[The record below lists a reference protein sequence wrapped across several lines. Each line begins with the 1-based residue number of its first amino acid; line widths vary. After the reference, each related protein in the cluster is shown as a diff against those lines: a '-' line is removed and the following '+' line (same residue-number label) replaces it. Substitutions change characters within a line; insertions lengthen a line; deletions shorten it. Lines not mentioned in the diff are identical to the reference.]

1 MISTKALII
10 GEKINLGYFSS
21 RDLSAILLFSSMW
34 AILNWILA
42 PIVWNLTHLPIL
54 CDMVGTTL
62 LILTVW
68 LTRKPGASFLMGVVT
83 TILHLIL
90 RPGSFHFLGFTAAS
104 ALFDSATTLVAYRE
118 RLSGKWIDH
127 MILIGI
133 SITSCLAAGA
143 IIGSLFMNI
152 GGLYFFT
159 ALHGFGGLLGGML
172 GVSIIKALETR
183 KIPRH
188 RVG

>member
-1 MISTKALII
+1 M
-10 GEKINLGYFSS
+10 
-21 RDLSAILLFSSMW
+21 
-34 AILNWILA
+34 
-42 PIVWNLTHLPIL
+42 
-54 CDMVGTTL
+54 

-68 LTRKPGASFLMGVVT
+68 LTRKPGAPFLMGVVT

-104 ALFDSATTLVAYRE
+104 ALFDSATTLVAYKE
-118 RLSGKWIDH
+118 RLSGRWIDH
-127 MILIGI
+127 RVLIGI
-133 SITSCLAAGA
+133 SISSGLAAGA
-143 IIGSLFMNI
+143 VIGPLFMNMEGI
-152 GGLYFFT
+152 SFFT
-159 ALHGFGGLLGGML
+159 VLHGFGGLLGGIL

>member
-1 MISTKALII
+1 M
-10 GEKINLGYFSS
+10 GYFSS

-42 PIVWNLTHLPIL
+42 PIVWNLTHLPIF
-54 CDMVGTTL
+54 CDVLGKSL

-68 LTRKPGASFLMGVVT
+68 LTRKPGAPFLMGIVT

-104 ALFDSATTLVAYRE
+104 ALFDSATTIVAYKE
-118 RLSGKWIDH
+118 KLSGKWIDRL
-127 MILIGI
+127 ILIGI
-133 SITSCLAAGA
+133 SITSSMAAGA

-152 GGLYFFT
+152 GGLYFFV
-159 ALHGFGGLLGGML
+159 ALQGFGGMLGGIL
-172 GVSIIKALETR
+172 GVSIIKALEVR
-183 KIPRH
+183 KIPQY